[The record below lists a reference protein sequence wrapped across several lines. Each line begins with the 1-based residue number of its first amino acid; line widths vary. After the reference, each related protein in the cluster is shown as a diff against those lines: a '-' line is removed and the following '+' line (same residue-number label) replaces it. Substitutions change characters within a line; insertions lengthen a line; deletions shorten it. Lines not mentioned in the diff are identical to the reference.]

1 MSAFRIHRKLLMRGA
16 GFAAVAG
23 LVLTTGQPLV
33 AAPAPVK
40 QVVTGPVARYWLD
53 TTTSSGFTLSGMMG
67 GGRPSMSSIMGA
79 MGGGNG
85 PSHTLHLRLGSS
97 QAAAAPAADHLPP
110 VALDAGKDL
119 PLYYKPI
126 QSTPGETS
134 YSEPGQESQPETPHG
149 KILIFWG
156 CGEHAPAGQPYVID
170 LSKLTDDSARLAM
183 FAKMMT
189 PVTLDTVHP
198 PAPDNSKTFGEWPNE
213 KSNASVKSDSSLV
226 GAHTVKGN
234 YSPEIDFQLDQSQDF
249 MPAIQ
254 VAGNQKDQAGAVP
267 LTWNA
272 IPQAKGWVV
281 TAMGGGNDTIVLW
294 TSAAS
299 QVGWMGGAPDYM
311 TSDDIARLLGQKILL
326 PGTATGCT
334 VPAEVAGAA
343 QGLIYGVT
351 SYGGETNIAYP
362 ARPADPKV
370 PWNIQWETKVR
381 YRSTSGGILG
391 QDMGGGGHGGMMG
404 AMFGGGNHDDDSASD
419 DSGSSASAQSASN
432 TNTDDQKKKKKNSMF
447 GNLIKQAA
455 GSFIP

>member
-1 MSAFRIHRKLLMRGA
+1 MGKFQINRKHLMRGA
-16 GFAAVAG
+16 GLVAVAAVG
-23 LVLTTGQPLV
+23 MTGGQPLS

-53 TTTSSGFTLSGMMG
+53 TTTSSGFTLSGMSG
-67 GGRPSMSSIMGA
+67 GGRPSMSSIMGGM
-79 MGGGNG
+79 MGGGG
-85 PSHTLHLRLGSS
+85 PSHTLHLRLGSATAQS
-97 QAAAAPAADHLPP
+97 APAADHLPP
-110 VALDAGKDL
+110 AALDAGNDL
-119 PLYYKPI
+119 PLYYKAPV
-126 QSTPGETS
+126 STPGGT
-134 YSEPGQESQPETPHG
+134 YQSEPQSQSNGETPHG

-170 LSKLTDDSARLAM
+170 LSKLTDNTARLAM
-183 FAKMMT
+183 FSKMMT

-213 KSNASVKSDSSLV
+213 KSDASVKPDSSLV
-226 GAHTVKGN
+226 GSHTVKGN
-234 YSPEIDFQLDQSQDF
+234 YSPEIDFQLTQAQDF

-254 VAGNQKDQAGAVP
+254 VSGNQKDKAGAVP

-272 IPQAKGWVV
+272 IPQSQGWVV
-281 TAMGGGNDTIVLW
+281 TAIGGGQDTVVLW

-299 QVGWMGGAPDYM
+299 QVGWMAGAPDYM
-311 TSDDIARLLGQKILL
+311 TSDDITRLLGQKILL
-326 PGTATGCT
+326 PGSATGCT

-343 QGLIYGVT
+343 QGLLYGIT
-351 SYGGETNIAYP
+351 SYGGETNLAYP

-370 PWNIQWETKVR
+370 AWNIQWETKVR

-391 QDMGGGGHGGMMG
+391 QDMGGGGMGGL
-404 AMFGGGNHDDDSASD
+404 FGGGNNNDDQADSSD
-419 DSGSSASAQSASN
+419 SSGQSSSSASS
-432 TNTDDQKKKKKNSMF
+432 DDQKKKKKNSMF

>member
-1 MSAFRIHRKLLMRGA
+1 MRA
-16 GFAAVAG
+16 VRTYWKRSAAVAAMAGVG
-23 LVLTTGQPLV
+23 LLAGQPY
-33 AAPAPVK
+33 AATPVK
-40 QVVTGPVARYWLD
+40 QVVTGPVARYWID
-53 TTTSSGFTLSGMMG
+53 TTTSSGFTMSGMMG
-67 GGRPSMSSIMGA
+67 GGKPSMSSIMGA
-79 MGGGNG
+79 MSGGGG
-85 PSHTLHLRLGSS
+85 ASHTLHLRLGSG
-97 QAAAAPAADHLPP
+97 QAASGDPAADHLPP
-110 VALDAGKDL
+110 AALDAGQDL

-126 QSTPGETS
+126 PSTPGS
-134 YSEPGQESQPETPHG
+134 YTPSEPGEQTNPEQPHG

-156 CGEHAPAGQPYVID
+156 CGEHAGPNQPYVID
-170 LSKLTDDSARLAM
+170 LSKLTDDTARMAQ
-183 FAKMMT
+183 FARMMT